1 MKDFNMWCT
10 YHEDSQIKQYDL
22 CEDET
27 FHLFRGNDL
36 DVEGENINY
45 LNAFYSEIVTF
56 YWVWKNNI
64 KSTKVGFCHYRRRFD
79 QILELEPGTCQVL
92 DLHHNFDVFRH
103 YKSCHNYQDYYDAV
117 EIIREQYGE
126 NNPYMRYMLQGRTF
140 IPYCSFIMHW
150 KDFDRLCNF
159 LFPILEAYD
168 RKNGLN
174 KQVLKIS
181 FIFSTDYFGCR

>member
-10 YHEDSQIKQYDL
+10 YHEDSQIKHYDL

-27 FHLFRGNDL
+27 FHLFKGNAL

-45 LNAFYSEIVTF
+45 LNAFYSEIVTL

-64 KSTKVGFCHYRRRFD
+64 KSTKVGFCHYRRKFD

-92 DLHHNFDVFRH
+92 DLHHNFDVFHH
-103 YKSCHNYQDYYDAV
+103 YKSCHNYQDYYDVV
-117 EIIREQYGE
+117 EILREQYGE

-140 IPYCSFIMHW
+140 IPYCSF
-150 KDFDRLCNF
+150 K
-159 LFPILEAYD
+159 
-168 RKNGLN
+168 
-174 KQVLKIS
+174 
-181 FIFSTDYFGCR
+181 